1 MTTSKPAGV
10 FDGASLRFYTNG
22 VLVGEMVG
30 VRSAKVGARTLIMG
44 SGLCPPGYGCYGG
57 SFRGTMDEVR
67 VWNTSRSPAQIRD
80 TLNQRITGTEPGI
93 IAYYR
98 FDENAGNVA
107 ADATSNGHLAGLGG
121 GVSANQPAWIDSTA
135 PLFAPVQASNSAPNT
150 ILLTLSGSDPD
161 GDSLRAIITRLPSHG
176 TLYQTTDGITPGAA
190 ITSVP
195 AVLSNASLQVL
206 YIRTA
211 GFVGTDQFSY
221 RVTDGYL
228 TSAEAVARFQVIN
241 TSTSPLSL
249 ISAVADE

>member
-1 MTTSKPAGV
+1 
-10 FDGASLRFYTNG
+10 
-22 VLVGEMVG
+22 
-30 VRSAKVGARTLIMG
+30 
-44 SGLCPPGYGCYGG
+44 
-57 SFRGTMDEVR
+57 
-67 VWNTSRSPAQIRD
+67 
-80 TLNQRITGTEPGI
+80 
-93 IAYYR
+93 
-98 FDENAGNVA
+98 
-107 ADATSNGHLAGLGG
+107 HLAGLGG

-249 ISAVADE
+249 ISAVADESFRRVTVTFSDPVLLSTATNVPNYTASGGLSIVDAQPGKTPAQIILRTSPQTEG